1 MQIGSHTRSSP
12 LYISVT
18 FPAMT
23 VLTMGG
29 FSGITVG
36 PCRWEELSVVSHAHG
51 LTALTQFGKESGT
64 GARRYPY

>member
-1 MQIGSHTRSSP
+1 
-12 LYISVT
+12 
-18 FPAMT
+18 MT